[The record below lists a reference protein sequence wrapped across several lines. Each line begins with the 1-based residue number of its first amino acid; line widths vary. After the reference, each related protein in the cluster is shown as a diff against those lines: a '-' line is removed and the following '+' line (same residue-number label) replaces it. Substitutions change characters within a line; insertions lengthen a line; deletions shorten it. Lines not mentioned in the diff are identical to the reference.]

1 MGMLNMIISPEYIVD
16 EIGNR
21 TKVLLNYDSFVEM
34 LEIIEDFEDSKLI
47 EQTKDEEVISFSDY
61 KL

>member
-1 MGMLNMIISPEYIVD
+1 MLNMIISPEYIVD